1 MEVEQQALER
11 EARIG
16 ELVERNQGPRSQSHC
31 AGRASAAMSLDLATS
46 KATAAALE
54 AIIERIQGDVAELV
68 TERRKKMQGP
78 QAHGS

>member
-1 MEVEQQALER
+1 LSAKCASASSSNEIRGLEASRTALE
-11 EARIG
+11 
-16 ELVERNQGPRSQSHC
+16 ERLQQ
-31 AGRASAAMSLDLATS
+31 MSLDLATS
-46 KATAAALE
+46 ATAAALE